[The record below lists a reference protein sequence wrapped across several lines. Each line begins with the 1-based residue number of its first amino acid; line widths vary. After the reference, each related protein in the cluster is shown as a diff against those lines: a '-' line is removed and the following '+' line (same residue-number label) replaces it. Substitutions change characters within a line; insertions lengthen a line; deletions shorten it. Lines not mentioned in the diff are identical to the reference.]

1 MARKRFKPN
10 LLQLC
15 LLIFLLVSFAWN
27 MYKIVTT
34 QKMINQL
41 KNEIEKVQKTVS
53 DIRYKQQLVE
63 EEIARW
69 NDPKVIEEFA
79 RKELGFVRPGEVTYM
94 FSEGVQP
101 ATDSDVAK
109 RSSSSREGIK
119 N

>member
-1 MARKRFKPN
+1 MASKRFKPN

-27 MYKIVTT
+27 MYKIVTA

-41 KNEIEKVQKTVS
+41 KNEIETVQKTVC

-101 ATDSDVAK
+101 ATDSDVAN
-109 RSSSSREGIK
+109 RSSSSREGIQI
-119 N
+119 